1 MVTWE
6 KEEWKGKSFFL
17 CVYYHPVFYTLILV
31 IAPNLQKQNNIQIEM
46 NKTSYN
52 LQSKDTYTTLIT
64 TRWDL

>member
-1 MVTWE
+1 
-6 KEEWKGKSFFL
+6 
-17 CVYYHPVFYTLILV
+17 VFYTLILV